1 MPIHLPPISRR
12 EFLRR
17 TLVAGAALA
26 TLPALAAVG
35 RKTELDEFALLSDI
49 HIAGNQTTVQRGIN
63 MAEHL
68 RIVGRELLAQ
78 RRNPAGVFITG
89 DCALGDGQ
97 VADYESLVRLL
108 DPMRSAGMT
117 VHLALG
123 NHDQREN
130 FREILKPAS
139 SPVASHQASL
149 IRSRRANWF
158 VLDSLEKTLQT
169 PGLIGQAQLD
179 WLAKSLDANTTK
191 PAIVL
196 VHHNPGIEGNMGL
209 KDTLAF
215 YEIIRPRKQVKAYIF
230 GHTHKWKVWEDPSGI
245 HLVNLPPV
253 AYIFQQGDP
262 AGWVHATTRHDGLRL
277 RGAGKR
283 CRPFPGFGHCQFWL
297 RSCSC
302 APDRHAGLPRFR
314 RAGDCGH

>member
-1 MPIHLPPISRR
+1 MPIHLPSIPRR
-12 EFLRR
+12 EFLKRS
-17 TLVAGAALA
+17 LFAGAGLALSPS
-26 TLPALAAVG
+26 LLAATRPV
-35 RKTELDEFALLSDI
+35 DANSWALLADL
-49 HIAGNQTTVQRGIN
+49 HIAADAAQIARGIT
-63 MAEHL
+63 MSRHL
-68 RIVGRELLAQ
+68 RIVSDELLALPK
-78 RRNPAGVFITG
+78 RPAGVFVVG
-89 DCALGDGQ
+89 DCAFNSGEKGDYATLMG
-97 VADYESLVRLL
+97 LL
-108 DPMRSAGMT
+108 DPLRGGQLP

-130 FREILKPAS
+130 FWEALKEEKTAKR
-139 SPVASHQASL
+139 PVEERQVAL
-149 IRSRRANWF
+149 IPTPEVNWF

-169 PGLIGQAQLD
+169 PGLLGQAQFD

-230 GHTHKWKVWEDPSGI
+230 GHTHKWKVWEDTSGI

-262 AGWVHATTRHDGLRL
+262 AGWVHATTRSDGLRMEL
-277 RGAGKR
+277 RCVDNAHKDHGQVVDLK
-283 CRPFPGFGHCQFWL
+283 W
-297 RSCSC
+297 RS
-302 APDRHAGLPRFR
+302 A
-314 RAGDCGH
+314 